1 MYREYKFIYELVNR
15 KLCMTYSQEDLER
28 FKSYEKVHLRK
39 VDDSLSIGKK
49 IEALQKKDR
58 NKWMM
63 LLLNALAVI
72 FFSYS
77 YYFDITALSDTIFI
91 VLLVIFTVNVGMIF
105 LQKKQ
110 IRELIEFYR
119 SQDSQST

>member
-1 MYREYKFIYELVNR
+1 
-15 KLCMTYSQEDLER
+15 MTYSQEDLER